1 MDDIHKSGIVKGL
14 QNLLTS
20 SEYSD
25 LIIRSGSEE
34 FKVHRAI
41 ICPRSK
47 FFAAACKGLFQV
59 CCDNTRSG
67 TIWSIMLINVFQEGE
82 TGIITLQDDDTP
94 TVRRMLKYLYTLDY
108 DDKGEAAS
116 VTTHSHGKGASESL
130 QAATVTYTNHN
141 SFTGIEMLPVARSA
155 VVELSEGDVLGY
167 HELLNNVAVYAIADK
182 YDIPELETLAAKK
195 FNTALRKSGGS
206 GLVSDMASVRAVI
219 DAVFNTTPDTKYG
232 LRSAMFEFCE
242 YWKEEIIDNED
253 SAAIVK
259 DYGEIGLAMI
269 RELFREREQHEKS
282 TEARVEAV
290 MVRENTLIWHIE
302 RISQAAKCMKVS
314 DSREVQQNYID
325 AQHRRLRDLR
335 EAIQAAKD
343 YSRKD
348 EE

>member
-14 QNLLTS
+14 QNLMTS

-25 LIIRSGSEE
+25 LIIRSGCEE

-41 ICPRSK
+41 ICPRST
-47 FFAAACKGLFQV
+47 FFAAACNGPFRV
-59 CCDNTRSG
+59 CHNNIGSG
-67 TIWSIMLINVFQEGE
+67 TILNIMLINVFQEGK
-82 TGIITLQDDDTP
+82 TGVITLQDDDTP

-116 VTTHSHGKGASESL
+116 VATYGHGKGAGGNL
-130 QAATVTYTNHN
+130 QAATAT
-141 SFTGIEMLPVARSA
+141 EKE
-155 VVELSEGDVLGY
+155 ELSENDLPGY

-182 YDIPELETLAAKK
+182 YDIPELGALAAKK
-195 FNTALRKSGGS
+195 FHRAIWKSKLRR
-206 GLVSDMASVRAVI
+206 DMASLRAII
-219 DAVFNTTPDTKYG
+219 DAVFDTTPDTKCE
-232 LRSAMFEFCE
+232 LRDVVIWYCKHWTEA
-242 YWKEEIIDNED
+242 IINDED

-259 DYGEIGLAMI
+259 DYGEIGLVMV
-269 RELFREREQHEKS
+269 RELLLDREQIEKS
-282 TEARVEAV
+282 TEARIQAV
-290 MVRENTLIWHIE
+290 MVREITLMSHIE
-302 RISQAAKCMKVS
+302 RISQAAKGMKVS